1 MEGGGAA
8 HGAKVKPREHQES
21 AHINSCGIKGAV
33 CVSRPLVQWY
43 GGIQQSWMAVSNKAA
58 ATIGNSE
65 RHSKKEAHGAGS
77 RHKQIH

>member
-1 MEGGGAA
+1 M
-8 HGAKVKPREHQES
+8 
-21 AHINSCGIKGAV
+21 
-33 CVSRPLVQWY
+33 SRPLVQWY

-65 RHSKKEAHGAGS
+65 RHSKEEAHGAGS